1 METAVYWILSQWWK
15 IANLPTQRG
24 SLAVQGLA
32 CHWNHLRNM
41 GNDKIIDGRQDVTWL
56 GWENS
61 ISRFVIIKKYK
72 LEQKKNRTE
81 RTVEKLIYHR

>member
-1 METAVYWILSQWWK
+1 
-15 IANLPTQRG
+15 
-24 SLAVQGLA
+24 
-32 CHWNHLRNM
+32 M

-61 ISRFVIIKKYK
+61 ISRFVIIRKYK